1 MATTQQ
7 YAPPPG
13 LPPGM
18 MGSHSDDDDEGIR
31 DPAIAQVVSD
41 IKDYQITHGNLL
53 KIVRFEEPTRVP
65 STGVNISCKPTPFP
79 RDMYDHAMALQQS
92 MNELYIHALSDTN
105 WLYSVLAPQIESEPE
120 GVMVKLWGVYL
131 KCLEAGPVQEMTC
144 GIFRSDYMLQEE
156 ALRGEGVDGEAKV
169 SLKQVEMN
177 TFSCAGICH
186 SQHAARMHRYFQE
199 RKSAEEAQDTGPSN
213 TLPANSNISSIVS
226 CLAMVHQSYL
236 EQLRVGPTAATGA
249 RDEPIQHSTCV
260 LVVVQPFNF
269 NIADERP
276 IDYGLWE
283 DHKIPCYRCEWQ
295 EVLLRTRLG
304 PHREL
309 RYRPSSTAKAF
320 EVSVV
325 YYRAGYDLREYMD
338 DAGVETR
345 FTLETSRAIKC
356 PDVLGHLIGFKS
368 VQRALTEAGV
378 AERFL
383 LSEQAR
389 DHAGALRS
397 TSMPMY
403 ALDDSVEG
411 MRARAIAVD
420 PARAKDF
427 VLKPNLEGGGNNVFG
442 EDIPEFLASIPDD
455 EWRKFILMRLITPPA
470 RTTGVLITSE
480 DVYEGPV
487 VSELGVLGFAM
498 WRCHG
503 AGRGKGKAKEGI
515 SVETNIVHN
524 EMVGWTFK
532 SKPREV
538 NEMSVVKGYG
548 SFDCPMLV

>member
-13 LPPGM
+13 LPPDM

-31 DPAIAQVVSD
+31 DPAVAQVVSD

-53 KIVRFEEPTRVP
+53 KIVHFEEPTRVP
-65 STGVNISCKPTPFP
+65 STGMNVSCKPTPFP

-92 MNELYIHALSDTN
+92 MNELYIYALSDTN
-105 WLYSVLAPQIESEPE
+105 WLHSVLAPQIESEPE
-120 GVMVKLWGVYL
+120 GVMAKLWGVYL
-131 KCLEAGPVQEMTC
+131 KCLEAGPVQELTC

-156 ALRGEGVDGEAKV
+156 ALGGGSVDSEAK
-169 SLKQVEMN
+169 
-177 TFSCAGICH
+177 
-186 SQHAARMHRYFQE
+186 E
-199 RKSAEEAQDTGPSN
+199 RKSVEEAQDTGPSN

-226 CLAMVHQSYL
+226 CLATAYQTHL
-236 EQLRVGPTAATGA
+236 EQLRVEPTADAGDQ
-249 RDEPIQHSTCV
+249 DETTQHATCV
-260 LVVVQPFNF
+260 LMVVQPFNF
-269 NIADERP
+269 NVADERP
-276 IDYGLWE
+276 IEYGLWE
-283 DHKIPCYRCEWQ
+283 DGKIPCYRCEWQ
-295 EVLLRTRLG
+295 DVLSYIRLG

-309 RYRPSSTAKAF
+309 LYRPSNTAKEF

-345 FTLETSRAIKC
+345 FTLEMSRAIKC

-368 VQRALTEAGV
+368 VQRALSEVGV
-378 AERFL
+378 VERFL
-383 LSEQAR
+383 RSEQNR
-389 DHAGALRS
+389 DQAGALRS
-397 TSMPMY
+397 TFMAMS
-403 ALDDSVEG
+403 ALDDSSEG
-411 MRARAIAVD
+411 RQARVIATD
-420 PARAKDF
+420 HGRAKDY

-442 EDIPEFLASIPDD
+442 EDIPDFLNSIPDD
-455 EWRKFILMRLITPPA
+455 EWHKFILMHLITPPA
-470 RTTGVLITSE
+470 RTMGVLITSE

-487 VSELGVLGFAM
+487 VSELGVLGFVM
-498 WRCHG
+498 WRRHG

-515 SVETNIVHN
+515 SVEANIVHN

-532 SKPREV
+532 TKPREV

-548 SFDCPMLV
+548 CFDCPMLV